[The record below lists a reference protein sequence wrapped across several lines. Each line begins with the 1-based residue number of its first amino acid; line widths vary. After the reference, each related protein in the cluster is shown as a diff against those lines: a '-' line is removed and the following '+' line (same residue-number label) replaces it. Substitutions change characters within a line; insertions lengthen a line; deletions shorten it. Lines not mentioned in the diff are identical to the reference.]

1 MRITKTRL
9 RQIIKE
15 EITGVV
21 SEDSGGQGTADVPT
35 AQTVLA
41 LRKFFTSPDVQG
53 VSAGE
58 ASVIQQLVEGLWKL
72 AGAGNIM
79 QGPVASRLKLLA
91 DAITDEMAKLG
102 AGKAEAEEVQVDPEE
117 PATSD
122 AAAHEVVQTE
132 ET

>member
-21 SEDSGGQGTADVPT
+21 SEDSGGQGTADEPT
-35 AQTVLA
+35 AQVVLA
-41 LRKFFTSPDVQG
+41 LRKFFTSADAQG

-58 ASVIQQLVEGLWKL
+58 ANVIRQLVEALWKL

-79 QGPVASRLKLLA
+79 QGPVASKIQLLA
-91 DAITDEMAKLG
+91 DAINDSMAKLG
-102 AGKAEAEEVQVDPEE
+102 AGKAEADEEVPLGPEDP
-117 PATSD
+117 AHDD
-122 AAAHEVVQTE
+122 AAAHEVE
-132 ET
+132 

>member
-72 AGAGNIM
+72 AGAGNI
-79 QGPVASRLKLLA
+79 
-91 DAITDEMAKLG
+91 
-102 AGKAEAEEVQVDPEE
+102 
-117 PATSD
+117 
-122 AAAHEVVQTE
+122 
-132 ET
+132 